1 MKKNDLEKRFL
12 AVLKEHDWLR
22 PGPTL
27 LGVSGG
33 SDSIALLH
41 LYAAVLGSSRIVVAH
56 MDHGLRETSS
66 RDRDFVVSVCAELGV
81 RCVAEKRPVPE
92 LSQKGESEEAAGRR
106 LRYELYEEIC
116 QKFGCELIALGHT
129 RNDLAESVLMNVARG
144 SGLRGLAGIPLQRG
158 RCIRPL
164 LGFYR
169 EELRAYLSERG
180 LSWVDDETN
189 DLALYQRNR
198 VRNIVIPCLREH
210 VNLQIVSHLAALAD
224 EAYAWRREQEARSRE
239 AFHAASVPDQPWPTL
254 DLKRLR
260 RMSPWERA
268 ELLRFVG
275 RRLELDTLTRE
286 RAGELDRLVVSS
298 GRWIFQWGSEVDVTA
313 CGGVVAW
320 HPAAEKRLMELHVS
334 AGVSARWGGWRVTV
348 QKRKPDDPAFVM
360 PVELGSDGTVVL
372 KNNTVDSVPFND
384 PFPMVLHGGGR
395 ASFHNGNCQNAKSE
409 NESYCVK
416 LTPLRGK
423 WRNCE
428 WN

>member
-41 LYAAVLGSSRIVVAH
+41 LYAAVLGSNRIVVAH

-81 RCVAEKRPVPE
+81 RCVAEKRPVAE
-92 LSQKGESEEAAGRR
+92 LSLKGESEEAAGRR

-144 SGLRGLAGIPLQRG
+144 SGLRGLAGMPLQRG

-189 DLALYQRNR
+189 DLTLYQRNR
-198 VRNIVIPCLREH
+198 VRNIVIPVFANTLIFRLSATLRH
-210 VNLQIVSHLAALAD
+210 WLTRHTPG
-224 EAYAWRREQEARSRE
+224 
-239 AFHAASVPDQPWPTL
+239 AASRRRAPV
-254 DLKRLR
+254 RHSMLR
-260 RMSPWERA
+260 AS
-268 ELLRFVG
+268 LISLG
-275 RRLELDTLTRE
+275 RRL
-286 RAGELDRLVVSS
+286 
-298 GRWIFQWGSEVDVTA
+298 I
-313 CGGVVAW
+313 
-320 HPAAEKRLMELHVS
+320 
-334 AGVSARWGGWRVTV
+334 
-348 QKRKPDDPAFVM
+348 
-360 PVELGSDGTVVL
+360 
-372 KNNTVDSVPFND
+372 
-384 PFPMVLHGGGR
+384 
-395 ASFHNGNCQNAKSE
+395 
-409 NESYCVK
+409 
-416 LTPLRGK
+416 
-423 WRNCE
+423 
-428 WN
+428 